1 MVCEDHMLSQTVRKY
16 IDEHAFC
23 SEYLFADWESF
34 LDILYAEGGRVC
46 ALLWWDHCR
55 KAEQHMSVGSGGYT
69 DPADPDYMYAE
80 TQSWE
85 NGLSVMNLTELK
97 EHIHKVREAG
107 LPYCG
112 QFTGH
117 ELVPSFYLDGE

>member
-1 MVCEDHMLSQTVRKY
+1 MVCEDHMLSQKVRKY

-55 KAEQHMSVGSGGYT
+55 KAEQHLSVGSGGYT
-69 DPADPDYMYAE
+69 DPEDPDYMYAE

-85 NGLSVMNLTELK
+85 NGLSIMNLTELK
-97 EHIHKVREAG
+97 DHIHKVRETG
-107 LPYCG
+107 LPYCS